1 MRGDFYLS
9 HTLRSCCGLA
19 TASLDVVFSYIDH
32 NNGLE
37 KAYLDKEVS
46 FEKTAAGRRVSGGS
60 FFETM
65 MFRFWEVENPLTS
78 DSPPV
83 TIAILGTV
91 AVISLALPVVI
102 YKRRRRAA

>member
-1 MRGDFYLS
+1 MRGDFYFS

-19 TASLDVVFSYIDH
+19 TASLDVVFSYIDR

-37 KAYLDKEVS
+37 KAYLDKEVT

-65 MFRFWEVENPLTS
+65 MFRWWEVENALTS
-78 DSPPV
+78 DSTVPAV
-83 TIAILGTV
+83 AILGTV
-91 AVISLALPVVI
+91 AVIFLALPVVI
-102 YKRRRRAA
+102 YKRKRRAA